1 MSTLSCNVLLNQP
14 KTLSF
19 FLTSIPAS
27 NYFHRLV
34 AGSKKRK
41 LLSLEEQDIRSKEDA
56 IFNAI
61 SKQPTCLVGI
71 ERAGDDGK
79 ETSATKKALIK
90 QEAATK
96 KAADRKSTRL
106 NSSHVSQSRM
116 PSSA

>member
-96 KAADRKSTRL
+96 KAARKSEAALAKTGA
-106 NSSHVSQSRM
+106 QK
-116 PSSA
+116 AGKK